1 MPGSIISVF
10 GLSMMVG
17 KIQSSLIVQYFKL
30 NPILLSTAYIGLQG
44 VACISFTLCSSYAQF
59 AFVMVVYGLTLASID
74 LLLPLIL
81 IELFGQEKLKDAYG
95 IVMIGKMVC
104 DFWGTP
110 IGGEII
116 DRSGKYNLVFY
127 ESGGLY
133 LLGSFVNYLVYF
145 FHKRVV

>member
-1 MPGSIISVF
+1 
-10 GLSMMVG
+10 MMVG

-44 VACISFTLCSSYAQF
+44 VACISFTLCSSYVQF

-81 IELFGQEKLKDAYG
+81 IEIFGQEKLKDAYG

-104 DFWGTP
+104 DF
-110 IGGEII
+110 
-116 DRSGKYNLVFY
+116 
-127 ESGGLY
+127 
-133 LLGSFVNYLVYF
+133 
-145 FHKRVV
+145 